1 MAERRGARPG
11 GAAPD
16 APGESDDG
24 TPPAGRGTLYVV
36 ATPIGNLGDI
46 TLRALEVL
54 RGVPVV
60 AAEDTRLTLRL
71 WARHGI
77 TTHLV
82 SYHAQSAPAREA
94 ELMAR
99 LAAGDDVAIV
109 TDAGTPLVSDPGE
122 GLVGAWAAAGG
133 TVVPIPG
140 PSAVLAALVASG
152 IPAPRW
158 AFEGFLPRKGAE
170 RRERL
175 ARIAGD
181 ERASVLFE
189 APGRTA
195 ATLADLAAA
204 CGSERAAAV
213 CRELTKRHE
222 EIRRGPLGELAVAAA
237 ADGLRGEVTIVV
249 AGAAA
254 GAGRTANGESATA
267 GGADTLRPSAADA
280 LTAGRARVAG
290 LIEAGMARAAAAR
303 QVARETGLSRRAL
316 YGHEEER

>member
-1 MAERRGARPG
+1 MAEHG
-11 GAAPD
+11 
-16 APGESDDG
+16 PGEAAGS
-24 TPPAGRGTLYVV
+24 TPRSASGGTLYVV
-36 ATPIGNLGDI
+36 ATPIGNLGDV

-54 RGVPVV
+54 RAVAVV

-71 WARHGI
+71 WARHGL

-82 SYHAQSAPAREA
+82 SYHAQSAPTRGA
-94 ELMAR
+94 ELLAR
-99 LAAGDDVAIV
+99 LAAGDDVALV

-181 ERASVLFE
+181 DRATVLFE

-195 ATLADLAAA
+195 ATLRDLAGA
-204 CGSERAAAV
+204 CGPDRAAAV

-222 EIRRGPLGELAVAAA
+222 EIRRGTLGDLAAWAAE
-237 ADGLRGEVTIVV
+237 GIRGEVTIVV
-249 AGAAA
+249 GGLAPGERPGGAQGAAGRGAA
-254 GAGRTANGESATA
+254 GEA
-267 GGADTLRPSAADA
+267 LPPA
-280 LTAGRARVAG
+280 LTLAMGRARVAALVAEG
-290 LIEAGMARAAAAR
+290 HPRAAAAR
-303 QVARETGLSRRAL
+303 LVASETGLPRRAL
-316 YGHEEER
+316 YAAGEDGA